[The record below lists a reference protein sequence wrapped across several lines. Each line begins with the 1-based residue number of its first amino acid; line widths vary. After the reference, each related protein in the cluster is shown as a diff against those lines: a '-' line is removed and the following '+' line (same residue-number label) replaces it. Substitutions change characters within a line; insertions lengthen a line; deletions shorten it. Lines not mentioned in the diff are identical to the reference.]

1 VEIGAKSVAFPCIS
15 TGVYGYPLEAAA
27 RIALQTVHDF
37 LAENTVIEK
46 VELCCFSPR
55 EQEVYK
61 RLFNE
66 MSA

>member
-1 VEIGAKSVAFPCIS
+1 
-15 TGVYGYPLEAAA
+15 
-27 RIALQTVHDF
+27 VHDF

-55 EQEVYK
+55 EQEVYQ